1 MPEPRSPRRRATALS
16 YKPDATAPRIVAS
29 GVGATAEQIINT
41 AREAGVP
48 LRKDPALVE
57 ALGALDLGVEI
68 PEALYTA
75 VAETLAW
82 AYNLDQRAGAEQSR

>member
-1 MPEPRSPRRRATALS
+1 MPERSSPRRHVSALS
-16 YKPDATAPRIVAS
+16 YKPGATAPRILAS
-29 GVGATAEQIINT
+29 GVGSTAERIIQT

-48 LRKDPALVE
+48 LRNDPALAQ
-57 ALGALDLGVEI
+57 ALAALDLGVEI

-82 AYNLDQRAGAEQSR
+82 AYNLDQSAGAQANR